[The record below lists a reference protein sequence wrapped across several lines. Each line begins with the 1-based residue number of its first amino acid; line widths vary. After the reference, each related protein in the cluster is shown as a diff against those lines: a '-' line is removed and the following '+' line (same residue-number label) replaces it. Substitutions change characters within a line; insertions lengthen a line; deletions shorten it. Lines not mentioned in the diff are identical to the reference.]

1 MISDLEPR
9 LEGGADQHTNILS
22 VNSLQSLKNN
32 LSNAIVVG
40 LIVAAFK
47 KTIGF
52 EVNNANDFLALC
64 GSVAMLA
71 LSAWL
76 IVRSHGAAPNNNAAV
91 SAKTCTWTCL
101 ASQQR

>member
-1 MISDLEPR
+1 MVRLRTDEQIGPR
-9 LEGGADQHTNILS
+9 PTPGGLQEQYANIPS
-22 VNSLQSLKNN
+22 VNSLQPEQQS
-32 LSNAIVVG
+32 VQCDFVG

-52 EVNNANDFLALC
+52 EVNNATDFLALC

-76 IVRSHGAAPNNNAAV
+76 IVRSHGFGHD
-91 SAKTCTWTCL
+91 
-101 ASQQR
+101 